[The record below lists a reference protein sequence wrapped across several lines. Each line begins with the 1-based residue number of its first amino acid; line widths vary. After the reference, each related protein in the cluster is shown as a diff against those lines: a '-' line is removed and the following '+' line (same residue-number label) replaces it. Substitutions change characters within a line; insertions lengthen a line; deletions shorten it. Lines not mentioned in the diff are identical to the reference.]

1 MSVRVHILSPYH
13 SKCELYKL
21 LIIPTTVQ
29 ASSLRPVDVDSSA
42 DSVYTGLNS
51 IQLTAKCSDFPL
63 ELLNQAEQIVHIT
76 SRDFVTVVVLISV
89 IVSRQFVMRIVVL
102 AGVGVR
108 SS

>member
-1 MSVRVHILSPYH
+1 MSVRVHILPPYH

-29 ASSLRPVDVDSSA
+29 ASLRPVDVDSSA
-42 DSVYTGLNS
+42 DSVYTSLNS

-63 ELLNQAEQIVHIT
+63 ELLNKAEQVVHIT
-76 SRDFVTVVVLISV
+76 SRDLVTVVILISV
-89 IVSRQFVMRIVVL
+89 IVSRQFIMRIVVL
-102 AGVGVR
+102 AVVGVR